1 MRRIAS
7 VVAILA
13 ISNCNFLVPQT
24 AEPPVDLIPTLPTDT
39 PVETIPALPTDPP
52 VPTLAPTESP
62 EGLEEAIVILEPGPG
77 SRVTSP
83 VHIAGFANPT
93 FEQNLGVQIVFE
105 DGTVLTLQPAT
116 IAGDLGMRGPFEVDI
131 PFTLTEE
138 RNALSQVYDS
148 SARDGGITHLAS
160 VGVTLAP
167 DGEAEI
173 RPAVVQGEW
182 IVIHEPV
189 DGQILAGNSVHVE
202 GIGRASFEGRLLVE
216 VYNLEGLLVG
226 SQRML
231 VVSDEMG
238 EPGNFSA
245 DVTFFTEVAGPGR
258 VVVLDP
264 LPVFDGLGHIAS
276 VGVELE
282 L

>member
-13 ISNCNFLVPQT
+13 ISNCNFLFPQT
-24 AEPPVDLIPTLPTDT
+24 AEPPVEIIPTLSIDPTA
-39 PVETIPALPTDPP
+39 ETIPALPTDPP
-52 VPTLAPTESP
+52 APTSAPTESP

-77 SRVTSP
+77 SRVLSP
-83 VHIAGFANPT
+83 VHIAGFADPT

-138 RNALSQVYDS
+138 RNALIQVYDS

-160 VGVTLAP
+160 VGVILAP

-173 RPAVVQGEW
+173 RPPAVQGEW

-189 DGQILAGNSVHVE
+189 DGQILTGNSVHVE
-202 GIGRASFEGRLLVE
+202 GIGRASFEGTLLVE
-216 VYNLEGLLVG
+216 VYNLEGALVG
-226 SQRML
+226 SQP
-231 VVSDEMG
+231 VIVDSSDMG

-245 DVTFFTEVAGPGR
+245 DVTYVTGISGPGR

-276 VGVELE
+276 VEVDLE
-282 L
+282 P